1 MSTDVGIAIERIVG
15 AAGEYGASDVHLT
28 VGNPPILRVDGKLM
42 MLDQENIVT
51 PDFTEEV
58 KKMILTEEQQKE
70 LLANRDVTIA
80 YTMPNR
86 TRFKV
91 DAYFQRGALSIS
103 FRSIGKKIRTIEE
116 LGLPPQLKA
125 FAQLEKG
132 LVLVTGPF
140 GSGRTAT
147 MAALVQEINRTR
159 AEHVVTIEK
168 PIEYLYMN
176 TKSIIEQREVGIDA
190 VSVDQAINTAAR
202 EDVDVIVVSE
212 METREEID
220 AALQAAESSHLVL
233 STMNTD
239 SVLRTIEKVINAFPQ
254 DEHQKVRMELSATL
268 QGIVSQ
274 RLLPKVGG
282 GRVAAVEVMI
292 PTDSLRAVIRDGALV
307 QLPNLLQ
314 TSREAG
320 SIPMDVALAELVRSG
335 TVLKEDAMAHTSDK
349 RNLKTLNGGLA

>member
-1 MSTDVGIAIERIVG
+1 MSTDSGITIERIVG
-15 AAGEYGASDVHLT
+15 AAAEYGASDVHLT
-28 VGNPPILRVDGKLM
+28 VGNPPILRVDGKLVS
-42 MLDQENIVT
+42 LDQEEIVT

-58 KKMILTEEQQKE
+58 KKAVLTEEQQQRLME
-70 LLANRDVTIA
+70 QRDITIA
-80 YTMPNR
+80 YTMPNN

-103 FRSIGKKIRTIEE
+103 FRSIGKKIRTIDE
-116 LGLPPQLKA
+116 LGLPSQLKA
-125 FAQLEKG
+125 FAKLEKG
-132 LVLVTGPF
+132 LVLITGPF

-147 MAALVQEINRTR
+147 MAALVQEINKTR
-159 AEHVVTIEK
+159 AEHIVTIEK

-176 TKSIIEQREVGIDA
+176 TKSIIEQREIGVDA
-190 VSVDQAINTAAR
+190 VSVEQAIHTAAR

-220 AALQAAESSHLVL
+220 AALTAAESSHLVL

-239 SVLRTIEKVINAFPQ
+239 SVLRTIEKIINAFPQ
-254 DEHQKVRMELSATL
+254 DEHEKVRTELAGTL
-268 QGIVSQ
+268 QGILSQ
-274 RLLPKVGG
+274 RLLSKVGG

-320 SIPMDVALAELVRSG
+320 SIPMDVALGELVRAG
-335 TVLKEDAMAHTSDK
+335 TVLQEDAMMHTSNK
-349 RNLKTLNGGLA
+349 SSLRAMQL